1 MRENIKLFRT
11 KMTQAGFKL
20 LGHEESPICPVFLKD
35 AVLANQMEK
44 KLMDE
49 QESKVA
55 ENNYSVDRLEQMQRQ
70 NTSQGVAESIGTNC
84 FPRK

>member
-20 LGHEESPICPVFLKD
+20 MGHEESPICPVFLKD

-49 QESKVA
+49 YNIFVFAVYFPVVQRNKA
-55 ENNYSVDRLEQMQRQ
+55 RIRCSVSGGHSTE
-70 NTSQGVAESIGTNC
+70 
-84 FPRK
+84 